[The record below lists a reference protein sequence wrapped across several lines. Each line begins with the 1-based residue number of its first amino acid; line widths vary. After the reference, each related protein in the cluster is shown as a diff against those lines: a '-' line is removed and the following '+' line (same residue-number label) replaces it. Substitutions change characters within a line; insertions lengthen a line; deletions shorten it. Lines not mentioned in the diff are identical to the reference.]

1 MGSQDQGHHLT
12 NTIAEHHRHYL
23 GDQRRGVF
31 RGEIAR
37 DAPRPPPSGGLLK
50 RLGLRLGDLIERRHP
65 PDGLV
70 AFGELL
76 HLFLSWLPSPAD
88 MGKVRLHL
96 AQAPRRP
103 VGHEQHPDHPLA
115 PWAWTQSTRRAT
127 RSGGV
132 AGRMPWP
139 RLKMWPTS
147 IRPSP
152 TIVEAFANRSSS
164 WPRSSVGSRFPWR
177 VEVLSKIPF
186 PWERETRQ

>member
-1 MGSQDQGHHLT
+1 MGSQDQAPHLM
-12 NTIAEHHRHYL
+12 NTIAEHLRHYL
-23 GDQRRGVF
+23 GDEGRGVF
-31 RGEIAR
+31 HGEI
-37 DAPRPPPSGGLLK
+37 DLEAPRRPPIEGVLK

-76 HLFLSWLPSPAD
+76 HLFLGWLPSPAD
-88 MGKVRLHL
+88 MGEVCLHL

-115 PWAWTQSTRRAT
+115 PCAWTPSTRRAT

-164 WPRSSVGSRFPWR
+164 WPRRRVGSRFPWR
-177 VEVLSKIPF
+177 GEVFSEIS
-186 PWERETRQ
+186 

>member
-31 RGEIAR
+31 HGEI
-37 DAPRPPPSGGLLK
+37 DLEAPRRPPIEGLLK
-50 RLGLRLGDLIERRHP
+50 RLGLRLGDLIERRPP

-76 HLFLSWLPSPAD
+76 DLFLGWLPSPAD
-88 MGKVRLHL
+88 MGEVRLHL
-96 AQAPRRP
+96 VQAPRRP
-103 VGHEQHPDHPLA
+103 VGHEQQPDHPLA

-152 TIVEAFANRSSS
+152 TIVGAFANRSSLL
-164 WPRSSVGSRFPWR
+164 PRGRVGWGVPS
-177 VEVLSKIPF
+177 
-186 PWERETRQ
+186 